1 MEFII
6 NGDMWFVGYKSTKEL
21 IDIYMTQ
28 FDEKPSFV
36 FGLTVRSQNRIWL
49 NNDMQVSQQIKT
61 LKHELTHCYIWES
74 GLYYVPNFDEEMA
87 CDLVSRSNDFINE
100 VIDKFKNGGSKLMK
114 KNYKED

>member
-1 MEFII
+1 MEFEI
-6 NGDMWFVGYKSTKEL
+6 NGDMWFIGLKSTKEL

-36 FGLTVRSQNRIWL
+36 FGLTIRSQHQIWL
-49 NNDMQVSQQIKT
+49 NEEMQTSEQIKV

-87 CDLVSRSNDFINE
+87 CDLVSKSNDFINE
-100 VIDKFKNGGSKLMK
+100 VVRDFISGGFKKMK
-114 KNYKED
+114 KERGNK